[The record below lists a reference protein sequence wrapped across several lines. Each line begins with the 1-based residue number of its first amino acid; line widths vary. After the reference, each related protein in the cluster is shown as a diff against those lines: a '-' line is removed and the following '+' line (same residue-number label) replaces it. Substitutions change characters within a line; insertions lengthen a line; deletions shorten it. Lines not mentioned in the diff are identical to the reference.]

1 MYKFEVVVKRDGE
14 EFFHFGLTQAQLDI
28 ADKLG
33 VSRHE
38 FIEQV
43 AKLKMEEWRNA
54 NLSDSK

>member
-1 MYKFEVVVKRDGE
+1 MYRFEVIVKRDGE
-14 EFFHFGLTQAQLDI
+14 EILSFGITQAQLDI

-38 FIEQV
+38 FIEQIS
-43 AKLKMEEWRNA
+43 KLKMEAWRNE